1 MTLFFSSV
9 GGQVEEKRVQCG
21 ETIVKLGITMV
32 SRLSMKT
39 RKPNLRVEHMASLK
53 LRIEDNHQNA
63 KENSRGENSNS
74 MFNFG

>member
-1 MTLFFSSV
+1 LEV
-9 GGQVEEKRVQCG
+9 REKRVQCG

-39 RKPNLRVEHMASLK
+39 RNPNLRVEHMTSLK
-53 LRIEDNHQNA
+53 LRIEDDHQNA
-63 KENSRGENSNS
+63 NENSRGENSNS